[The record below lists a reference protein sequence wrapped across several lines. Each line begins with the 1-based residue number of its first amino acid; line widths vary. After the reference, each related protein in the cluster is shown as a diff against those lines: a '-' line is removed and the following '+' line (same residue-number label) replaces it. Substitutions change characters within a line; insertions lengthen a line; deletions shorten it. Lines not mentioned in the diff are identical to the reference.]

1 MVFIDYCAGIKDYD
15 LRDSIIKYI
24 NLNIQEAFI
33 VARDALTDYLP
44 IQDMIGY
51 NNLDLND
58 EQFSELFNTAF
69 DIVVSSSVRYT
80 VLPKHQY
87 MIYHAIDWWVE
98 THEDDEI
105 PTTPLNDDLAKRIGV
120 YISDADELSHFINT
134 ITDMTRYSELV
145 FEDWDFLSPYLDD
158 MVQLYINNEP
168 LFHIAFPDVD
178 LKDYVP
184 VMPRDIKELYLDY
197 VSESQSEASQES
209 PLKKQ
214 FDLVQAILRIVEMLQ
229 SDKTTKDYSENQF
242 NTRVRNALQLTE
254 YTVRDQTLTGESS
267 SGKETGEADIQV
279 FWDGVPSCIVE
290 GLVLEGLNK
299 PYLSEHIDRIYK
311 YDTRG
316 NLANV
321 VLSYVKVKDFN
332 RFWENYQSYVKTYP
346 YKNMK
351 SIAYNELRLSNG
363 TETKCA
369 VSEMER
375 SGNSTFLFHIAVH
388 IHI

>member
-44 IQDMIGY
+44 IQDLIGY

-87 MIYHAIDWWVE
+87 MIYHVIDWWVE
-98 THEDDEI
+98 TREDDEI

-363 TETKCA
+363 TETKCS

>member
-87 MIYHAIDWWVE
+87 MIYHVIDWWVE
-98 THEDDEI
+98 TREDDEI

-158 MVQLYINNEP
+158 MVQLYI
-168 LFHIAFPDVD
+168 
-178 LKDYVP
+178 
-184 VMPRDIKELYLDY
+184 
-197 VSESQSEASQES
+197 
-209 PLKKQ
+209 KKS
-214 FDLVQAILRIVEMLQ
+214 R
-229 SDKTTKDYSENQF
+229 
-242 NTRVRNALQLTE
+242 
-254 YTVRDQTLTGESS
+254 
-267 SGKETGEADIQV
+267 
-279 FWDGVPSCIVE
+279 
-290 GLVLEGLNK
+290 
-299 PYLSEHIDRIYK
+299 
-311 YDTRG
+311 
-316 NLANV
+316 LANGV
-321 VLSYVKVKDFN
+321 
-332 RFWENYQSYVKTYP
+332 
-346 YKNMK
+346 
-351 SIAYNELRLSNG
+351 
-363 TETKCA
+363 
-369 VSEMER
+369 
-375 SGNSTFLFHIAVH
+375 
-388 IHI
+388 

>member
-1 MVFIDYCAGIKDYD
+1 M
-15 LRDSIIKYI
+15 
-24 NLNIQEAFI
+24 
-33 VARDALTDYLP
+33 
-44 IQDMIGY
+44 
-51 NNLDLND
+51 
-58 EQFSELFNTAF
+58 
-69 DIVVSSSVRYT
+69 
-80 VLPKHQY
+80 
-87 MIYHAIDWWVE
+87 
-98 THEDDEI
+98 
-105 PTTPLNDDLAKRIGV
+105 
-120 YISDADELSHFINT
+120 
-134 ITDMTRYSELV
+134 
-145 FEDWDFLSPYLDD
+145 
-158 MVQLYINNEP
+158 
-168 LFHIAFPDVD
+168 
-178 LKDYVP
+178 
-184 VMPRDIKELYLDY
+184 DY

-363 TETKCA
+363 TETKCS

>member
-1 MVFIDYCAGIKDYD
+1 MIFIEYCSWIKDHN

-33 VARDALTDYLP
+33 VAKDAITDYLP

-51 NNLDLND
+51 HNLELTDD
-58 EQFSELFNTAF
+58 QFFELFNTSF
-69 DIVVSSSVRYT
+69 DIVISESVRFT
-80 VLPKHQY
+80 ILPKYRY
-87 MIYHAIDWWVE
+87 MIYQVIDWWI
-98 THEDDEI
+98 TIHENDEI
-105 PTTPLNDDLAKRIGV
+105 PIIPLNDDLAKRIKEH
-120 YISDADELSHFINT
+120 ISDEDEASHFIKA
-134 ITDMTRYSELV
+134 ITDVSHYSEVIFDDL
-145 FEDWDFLSPYLDD
+145 DFLSPHVDD
-158 MVQLYINNEP
+158 LVQLYINNEP

-197 VSESQSEASQES
+197 VSESQSEVSQES
-209 PLKKQ
+209 PLKKH
-214 FDLVQAILRIVEMLQ
+214 FDLVQSILRIVEMLQ

-242 NTRVRNALQLTE
+242 NTRVRNALQLTD

-279 FWDGVPSCIVE
+279 FLDGVPACIVE
-290 GLVLEGLNK
+290 GLILEGLNK
-299 PYLSEHIDRIYK
+299 QYLSEHIDRIYK

-332 RFWENYQSYVKTYP
+332 RFWENYRSYIKTLP

-351 SIAYNELRLSNG
+351 SIDYEDLHLSNG

-369 VSEMER
+369 VSTLER
-375 SGNSTFLFHIAVH
+375 SGSPTYLFHIAVH